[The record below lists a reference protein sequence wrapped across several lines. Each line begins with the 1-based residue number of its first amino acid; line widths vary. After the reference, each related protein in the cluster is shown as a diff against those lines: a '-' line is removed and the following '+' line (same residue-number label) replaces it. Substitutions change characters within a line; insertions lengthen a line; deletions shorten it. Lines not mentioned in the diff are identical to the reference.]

1 MKRPKRKIK
10 TAKVKLLNTAYI
22 DFMKTINQHS
32 NKKGSTVELPYP
44 HEEYGDYGHECIE
57 DDYILDL
64 NGNRIYPPKM
74 KLAEEKT

>member
-1 MKRPKRKIK
+1 MKKKKRT
-10 TAKVKLLNTAYI
+10 TAKVKLAGIAYI
-22 DFMKTINQHS
+22 DFMQTINQHS
-32 NKKGSTVELPYP
+32 EKKGVALPYP
-44 HEEYGDYGHECIE
+44 HEEYGDFGHECIE